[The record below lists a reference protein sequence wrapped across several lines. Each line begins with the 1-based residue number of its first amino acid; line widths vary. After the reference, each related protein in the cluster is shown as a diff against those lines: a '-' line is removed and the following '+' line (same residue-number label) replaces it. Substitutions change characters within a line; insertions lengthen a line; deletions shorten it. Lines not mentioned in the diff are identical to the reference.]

1 MEVRTSST
9 RDLQMLDYAADPK
22 TEGDL
27 VFFRG
32 FPTYFSRKICGLD
45 FNFDGKKIQEWSILT
60 IEKYFLKHKNLLKL
74 LFRNLF

>member
-9 RDLQMLDYAADPK
+9 RDLQMWDYAADPK

-32 FPTYFSRKICGLD
+32 FPTHFSRKICGLD
-45 FNFDGKKIQEWSILT
+45 FNFDGKKYRNDQ
-60 IEKYFLKHKNLLKL
+60 FLQL
-74 LFRNLF
+74 RNTF